1 MEQFQ
6 FETRCV
12 SNHTACHF
20 VEKARFF
27 PLALVRAARCI
38 RGMPLLVT
46 QDFFLIKA
54 FIGQDALKMF
64 PLCGDDV
71 AKAAGRLF
79 AVISAGPVMIF
90 FEKAAS

>member
-12 SNHTACHF
+12 ANHTACHF

-27 PLALVRAARCI
+27 PLASVRAARCI
-38 RGMPLLVT
+38 RGMPLLVP

-54 FIGQDALKMF
+54 FIGYGVLKMF
-64 PLCGDDV
+64 PRV
-71 AKAAGRLF
+71 AMTPRKRRGGFSPLF
-79 AVISAGPVMIF
+79 LQAPS
-90 FEKAAS
+90 